1 MKYEF
6 IRSYVDEYPVALMCR
21 ALDVSRGGYYRWFER
36 SPSERA
42 KRRERFEQLIMRTYA
57 EYRARYGAVRIT
69 RELNELGSDCSVN
82 YVADI
87 MSKKGIKARNGK
99 SFKYSKDVAAMTN
112 VADNLLRRDFQS
124 DTANRK
130 WVTDITYIWV
140 KKQWLYL
147 ATVLD
152 LHSRRIVGWS
162 LDTTMTEVLIT
173 NALKMAFKSRRP
185 PKGLIVHSDR
195 GVQYRAYKYQDFMRK
210 HGGVPSMSRQG
221 NCWDNAV
228 MESFFSR
235 LKVELIYAEDYQ
247 SLDEARVGIFEYIE
261 VFYNRKRRHS
271 ALGYVSPVEYE
282 QMAS

>member
-6 IRSYVDEYPVALMCR
+6 IESYADEYPIALMCR
-21 ALDVSRGGYYRWFER
+21 ALDVSRGGYYKWFER

-57 EYRARYGAVRIT
+57 EYRARYGAIRIA
-69 RELNELGSDCSVN
+69 RELNEHGSHCSVN

-87 MSKKGIKARNGK
+87 MSEKGIKARNGK
-99 SFKYSKDVAAMTN
+99 SFKYSRDVAAMSN
-112 VADNLLRRDFQS
+112 VADNILRRDFQS

-147 ATVLD
+147 ATVMD

-162 LDTTMTEVLIT
+162 LDTTMTEELVT

-185 PKGLIVHSDR
+185 PKAYRPLRPR
-195 GVQYRAYKYQDFMRK
+195 GYNIALTNIKTSCVSMVAYRA
-210 HGGVPSMSRQG
+210 
-221 NCWDNAV
+221 
-228 MESFFSR
+228 
-235 LKVELIYAEDYQ
+235 
-247 SLDEARVGIFEYIE
+247 
-261 VFYNRKRRHS
+261 
-271 ALGYVSPVEYE
+271 
-282 QMAS
+282 